1 MTVSELSLP
10 TLHKEKFIMGIFEKV
25 FKKKNQNKK
34 VEGYFKTLEGYT
46 PAYTTYDGGVYE
58 MELTRACIHTFASH
72 VSKLSPDVSG
82 ADLAGIKTMLD
93 NKPNPWMT
101 SAQFLY
107 KVATIYETQNTCFIV
122 PILNEIDSIVGYY
135 PVNPRYVE
143 FVTVSGDTEPWI
155 RYTFNNGE
163 RAAIEF
169 SRCGIVNKFLYKS
182 DFIGENNSA
191 LDPTLKLIDMQN
203 QGIVEGIKNNS
214 SFRFM
219 ATLNNFSNDKDLADE
234 SKRFSSDNFSGD
246 SGGMLLF
253 PNTYTNVKQIDSYPR
268 VVDPRQMEIIQDR
281 AFTYFGT
288 NEDVLK
294 NKAVGDIWSG
304 YYEGKI
310 EPFAIQLSQ
319 AMTTMTFSANQIARN
334 NSIMWISN
342 RLQYMTN
349 TEKANMIST
358 LFDRGLLSTNM
369 GMDILNLPH
378 VPDGDK
384 FYIRRDYVEVGNLPT
399 ETITQEE

>member
-1 MTVSELSLP
+1 
-10 TLHKEKFIMGIFEKV
+10 MGIFDKV

-34 VEGYFKTLEGYT
+34 VEGYFETLEGYT

-72 VSKLSPDVSG
+72 ASKLSPDVSG

-107 KVATIYETQNTCFIV
+107 KLATIYETQNTCFIV
-122 PILNEIDSIVGYY
+122 PMLNEIDGIVGYY

-143 FVTVSGDTEPWI
+143 LVKVSGDTEPWI
-155 RYTFNNGE
+155 RYTFGNGE
-163 RAAIEF
+163 RAAVEL

-182 DFIGENNSA
+182 DFVGENNSA
-191 LDPTLKLIDMQN
+191 LDPTMKLIDMQN

-219 ATLNNFSNDKDLADE
+219 AQHNNFTNDADLTKE
-234 SKRFSSDNFSGD
+234 QKRFSKNNLSGD
-246 SGGMLLF
+246 SGGVLLF
-253 PNTYTNVKQIDSYPR
+253 PNNYTNIKQIDSYPR
-268 VVDPRQMEIIQDR
+268 VVDPKQMEIIQDR
-281 AFTYFGT
+281 VYTYFGT
-288 NEDVLK
+288 NSEILK
-294 NKAVGDIWSG
+294 NIAVGDKWSA

-334 NSIMWISN
+334 NSIMWNSN

-349 TEKANMIST
+349 AEKANMIST

-399 ETITQEE
+399 ETITQEEKNDTEQ

>member
-1 MTVSELSLP
+1 
-10 TLHKEKFIMGIFEKV
+10 MGIFDKV

-72 VSKLSPDVSG
+72 ASKLSPDVSG

-107 KVATIYETQNTCFIV
+107 KLATIYETQNTCFIV
-122 PILNEIDSIVGYY
+122 PMLNEVDGIIGYY

-143 FVTVSGDTEPWI
+143 LVKVSGDTEPWI
-155 RYTFNNGE
+155 RYTFGNGE
-163 RAAIEF
+163 RAAVEL

-182 DFIGENNSA
+182 DFVGENNSA
-191 LDPTLKLIDMQN
+191 LDPTMKLIDMQN

-219 ATLNNFSNDKDLADE
+219 AQHNNYLNDADLTKE
-234 SKRFSSDNFSGD
+234 QKRFSRNNLSGD
-246 SGGMLLF
+246 SGGVLLF
-253 PNTYTNVKQIDSYPR
+253 PTNYTNIKQIDSYPR
-268 VVDPRQMEIIQDR
+268 VVDPKQMEIIQDR
-281 AFTYFGT
+281 VYTYFGT
-288 NEDVLK
+288 NSEVLK
-294 NKAVGDIWSG
+294 NIAVGDKWSA

-334 NSIMWISN
+334 NSIMWNSN

-349 TEKANMIST
+349 AEKANMIST

-399 ETITQEE
+399 ETITQEEKNDTEQ

>member
-1 MTVSELSLP
+1 
-10 TLHKEKFIMGIFEKV
+10 MGIFDKV

-72 VSKLSPDVSG
+72 ASKLSPDVSG

-107 KVATIYETQNTCFIV
+107 KLATIYETQNTCFIV
-122 PILNEIDSIVGYY
+122 PMLNELDGIIGYY

-143 FVTVSGDTEPWI
+143 LVKVSGDTEPWI
-155 RYTFNNGE
+155 RYTFGNGE
-163 RAAIEF
+163 RAAVEL

-182 DFIGENNSA
+182 DFVGENNSA
-191 LDPTLKLIDMQN
+191 LDPTMKLIDMQN

-219 ATLNNFSNDKDLADE
+219 AQHNNFTNDADLTKE
-234 SKRFSSDNFSGD
+234 QKRFSKNNLSGD
-246 SGGMLLF
+246 SGGVLLF
-253 PNTYTNVKQIDSYPR
+253 PNNYTNIKQIDSYPR
-268 VVDPRQMEIIQDR
+268 VVDPKQMEIIQDR
-281 AFTYFGT
+281 VYTYFGT
-288 NEDVLK
+288 NSEVLK
-294 NKAVGDIWSG
+294 NIAVGDKWSA

-319 AMTTMTFSANQIARN
+319 AMTTMTFSANQIVRN
-334 NSIMWISN
+334 NSIMWNSN

-349 TEKANMIST
+349 AEKANMIST

-399 ETITQEE
+399 ETITQEEKNDTEQ

>member
-1 MTVSELSLP
+1 
-10 TLHKEKFIMGIFEKV
+10 MGIFDKV

-34 VEGYFKTLEGYT
+34 VEGYFETLEGYT

-72 VSKLSPDVSG
+72 ASKLSPDVSG

-107 KVATIYETQNTCFIV
+107 KLATIYETQNTCFIV
-122 PILNEIDSIVGYY
+122 PMLNEIDGIVGYY

-143 FVTVSGDTEPWI
+143 LVKVSGDTEPWI
-155 RYTFNNGE
+155 RYTFGNGE
-163 RAAIEF
+163 RAAVEL

-182 DFIGENNSA
+182 DFVGENNSA
-191 LDPTLKLIDMQN
+191 LDPTMKLIDMQN

-219 ATLNNFSNDKDLADE
+219 AQHNNFTNDADLTKE
-234 SKRFSSDNFSGD
+234 QKRFSKNNLSGD
-246 SGGMLLF
+246 SGGILLF
-253 PNTYTNVKQIDSYPR
+253 PNNYANIKQIDSYPR
-268 VVDPRQMEIIQDR
+268 VVDPKQMEIIQDR
-281 AFTYFGT
+281 VYTYFGT
-288 NEDVLK
+288 NSEILK
-294 NKAVGDIWSG
+294 NIAVGDKWSA

-319 AMTTMTFSANQIARN
+319 AMTTMTFNAKQIARN
-334 NSIMWISN
+334 NSIMWNSN

-349 TEKANMIST
+349 AEKANMIST

-399 ETITQEE
+399 ETITQEEKNDTEQ

>member
-1 MTVSELSLP
+1 
-10 TLHKEKFIMGIFEKV
+10 MGIFDKV

-72 VSKLSPDVSG
+72 ASKLSPDVSG

-107 KVATIYETQNTCFIV
+107 KLATIYETQNTCFIV
-122 PILNEIDSIVGYY
+122 PMLNEIDGIVGYY

-143 FVTVSGDTEPWI
+143 LVKVSGDTEPWI
-155 RYTFNNGE
+155 RYTFGNGE
-163 RAAIEF
+163 RAAVEL

-182 DFIGENNSA
+182 DFVGENN
-191 LDPTLKLIDMQN
+191 PTLKLIDMQN

-219 ATLNNFSNDKDLADE
+219 AQHNNFTNDADLTKE
-234 SKRFSSDNFSGD
+234 QKRFAKNNLSGD
-246 SGGMLLF
+246 SGGVLLF
-253 PNTYTNVKQIDSYPR
+253 PNNYTNIKQIDSYPR
-268 VVDPRQMEIIQDR
+268 VVDPKQMEIIQDR
-281 AFTYFGT
+281 VYTYFGT
-288 NEDVLK
+288 NEEILK
-294 NKAVGDIWSG
+294 NTAVGDKWSA

-334 NSIMWISN
+334 NSIMWNSN

-349 TEKANMIST
+349 AEKANMIST
-358 LFDRGLLSTNM
+358 LFDRGLLSINM